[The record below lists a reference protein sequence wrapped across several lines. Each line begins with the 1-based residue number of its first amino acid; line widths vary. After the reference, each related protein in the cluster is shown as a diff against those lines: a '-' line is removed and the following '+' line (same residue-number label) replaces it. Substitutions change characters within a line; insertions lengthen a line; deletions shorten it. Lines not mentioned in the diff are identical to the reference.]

1 MTETRATFASRF
13 GTILTMIGV
22 AVGLG
27 NVWRFPYLVGKF
39 GGAAFV
45 MFYVLVAVLV
55 GVPALVA
62 EFTLGRQTRR
72 GTLGAFERGGLPGGR
87 LVGGFL
93 FCVVVAATAYY
104 TNVVG
109 WVLYFASATA
119 LSAAGV
125 DIHAAAIL
133 PPESGY
139 SATSLLLQIVCTG
152 IVILTCVVVLERGLR
167 KGIENASKIIMPSLF
182 VILLVLIVRSVTLP
196 GAEAGLHWYIGK
208 FAWRDLT
215 PTVMVAA
222 MGQAIFSLSLGGT
235 FMVTYGSYMDD
246 REPLLSSAVW
256 TVFGD
261 TAAGLMAGFV
271 IFPAVFAFGLAPGS
285 GPGLLFD
292 TIPRVFAQM
301 PGGPLFGT
309 LFFLGLFGA
318 AYLSDVAAFE
328 VLVAGLV
335 DNVGMPRKRA
345 VRLMAV
351 IVGVVALVPMLNLK
365 IFVLWDLTFG
375 SGMQALGALLT
386 VLTAGWFLTRG
397 ALLKQLGDSG
407 PVRAAL
413 VLCIRYL
420 IPLAMLAVALWWLL
434 TDVLGLFRAV

>member
-1 MTETRATFASRF
+1 MTEARATFASRF

-45 MFYVLVAVLV
+45 LFYVLVAVLV

-62 EFTLGRQTRR
+62 EWTLGRHTRR
-72 GTLGAFERGGLPGGR
+72 GTLGAFDRGGLPGGR
-87 LVGGFL
+87 FLGGLL

-109 WVLYFASATA
+109 WVLYFGLASV
-119 LSAAGV
+119 LSAVGV
-125 DIHAAAIL
+125 VLDASRIL
-133 PPESGY
+133 PPGSGF
-139 SATSLLLQIVCTG
+139 SPTSFLLQIACTG
-152 IVILTCVVVLERGLR
+152 VVILTCVAVLERGLR
-167 KGIENASKIIMPSLF
+167 KGIERASVIIMPALF

-196 GAEAGLHWYIGK
+196 GAGAGLHWYLGK
-208 FAWRDLT
+208 FACRDLT

-235 FMVTYGSYMDD
+235 FMVTYGSYLTDK
-246 REPLLSSAVW
+246 EPLLGSAVW
-256 TVFGD
+256 TVVGD
-261 TAAGLMAGFV
+261 TSAGLMAGLV
-271 IFPAVFAFGLAPGS
+271 IFPAVFAFGLTPGS

-301 PGGPLFGT
+301 PGGSLFGA

-335 DNVGMPRKRA
+335 DAAGMPRQRV
-345 VRLMAV
+345 VRLLAAV
-351 IVGVVALVPMLNLK
+351 VGLVAIVPMLNLRV
-365 IFVLWDLTFG
+365 FVIWDLTFG
-375 SGMQALGALLT
+375 SGMQAFGAMLS
-386 VLTAGWFLTRG
+386 VLTAGWFV
-397 ALLKQLGDSG
+397 Q
-407 PVRAAL
+407 RAAL
-413 VLCIRYL
+413 LEQLEPAGPMRTTLIIAIRYL
-420 IPLAMLAVALWWLL
+420 IPVAMLAVAVWWLL
-434 TDVLGLFRAV
+434 TDVLGIIATV